1 MPTSGR
7 WWRLNPRLVIWLRLV
22 PDADKLRRSSLAHDC
37 TSKNAQSVI
46 PPSAAFSLG
55 EGCDLSPAC
64 CLLVSRRALAPVAAC
79 GEATKPGLAPN
90 GSINHQSLATAE
102 TGRVEG
108 CDRSAQRNGSNYI
121 YNSDSAVPGTCT
133 AAFELRMQECGY
145 DRNLLV

>member
-1 MPTSGR
+1 
-7 WWRLNPRLVIWLRLV
+7 LNRCKSNEYLTQGFCAIE
-22 PDADKLRRSSLAHDC
+22 DEK
-37 TSKNAQSVI
+37 TTY
-46 PPSAAFSLG
+46 
-55 EGCDLSPAC
+55 ELS
-64 CLLVSRRALAPVAAC
+64 
-79 GEATKPGLAPN
+79 GLAPN